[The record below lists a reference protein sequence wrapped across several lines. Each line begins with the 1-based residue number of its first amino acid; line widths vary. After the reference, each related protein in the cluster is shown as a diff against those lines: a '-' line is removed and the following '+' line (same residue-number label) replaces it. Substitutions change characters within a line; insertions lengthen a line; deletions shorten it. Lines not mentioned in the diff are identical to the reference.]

1 MAALKL
7 FCTSS
12 VKQILF
18 IVTAVLVCPNIL
30 QTPGLCL
37 QPLSCAGASISVMKR
52 DPDGRSKSWPFG
64 GLDPHGPAMRASTTA
79 RTGYPVCEAPLK
91 IAPLGDNAPLQ
102 ALWHLLSGLP
112 AASMFCRAQKWAP
125 CTPNMT
131 GLQILCPQ
139 VNSPS
144 YLVGSCSGSTKITFR
159 PSPCLLYS
167 FASKAC
173 RAAVLHVSPQSHAAS
188 RAPWHCSGL
197 LEKTTQGP
205 CGLNKGTI
213 STAHI
218 CFAKPPSISSAELQ
232 SGQLRNDVLLLVYC
246 CCCLGFPWIKRLW
259 SRVSRTEM
267 CPASGA
273 AEHSVKEVMGIS
285 LSAPSALM
293 AVGAID

>member
-12 VKQILF
+12 AKQILF
-18 IVTAVLVCPNIL
+18 IVTALLVCPNIL

-37 QPLSCAGASISVMKR
+37 QPLSYAGASIRVMKW

-79 RTGYPVCEAPLK
+79 RTAYPVCEAHLK
-91 IAPLGDNAPLQ
+91 IAPLRDNAPLQ

-112 AASMFCRAQKWAP
+112 AASIFCRASTEWAP

-144 YLVGSCSGSTKITFR
+144 YLAGSCSGSTKITFR
-159 PSPCLLYS
+159 PFPCLLHS
-167 FASKAC
+167 FASKPC
-173 RAAVLHVSPQSHAAS
+173 CAAALHISPQSHAAS

-213 STAHI
+213 PTAHI
-218 CFAKPPSISSAELQ
+218 CSAKPPSISSAERSQ
-232 SGQLRNDVLLLVYC
+232 ASSRMMYC
-246 CCCLGFPWIKRLW
+246 CWFIAAAIL
-259 SRVSRTEM
+259 VSHGLN
-267 CPASGA
+267 ASGA
-273 AEHSVKEVMGIS
+273 ESAELKF
-285 LSAPSALM
+285 ALPH
-293 AVGAID
+293 VLQSTQSRR